1 MNEEVQPD
9 PIIIKPS
16 RGTRLKKSI
25 AARMRRKETKAQ
37 REIHSYKEQKEAKD
51 RLISKLEMEKQQ
63 KMKVRKQ
70 YAMAAKKQ
78 TA

>member
-1 MNEEVQPD
+1 
-9 PIIIKPS
+9 
-16 RGTRLKKSI
+16 
-25 AARMRRKETKAQ
+25 MRRKETKAQ

-51 RLISKLEMEKQQ
+51 RLISKLAMEKQQ